1 MLQSYKSVL
10 GTFTMMKFLLLSLLL
25 LNSLNATDIETL
37 ISQIKVA
44 KPEQKRVLINR
55 LKSKLKHTHNSKRLS
70 VIKRLRLHRKLNRG
84 NNAQHSQTSQQKKQ
98 YNHR

>member
-1 MLQSYKSVL
+1 
-10 GTFTMMKFLLLSLLL
+10 MMKFLLLSLLF

-55 LKSKLKHTHNSKRLS
+55 LKLKHTHNRKRLS

-84 NNAQHSQTSQQKKQ
+84 NNTQHSQTSQQKKQ